1 MITSIFLLAC
11 FFLDVTS
18 EPYRS
23 IHVSN
28 TFGKVALR
36 TQDKKNRENQITTRF
51 SPGLMPRQFPLPTI
65 YMLPII

>member
-1 MITSIFLLAC
+1 MITSTFLLAC
-11 FFLDVTS
+11 FFSMLQANPTDRSTF
-18 EPYRS
+18 EPPLEKW
-23 IHVSN
+23 HW
-28 TFGKVALR
+28 